1 MFDRK
6 ATSITVNYIKSNV
19 RGRDARSN
27 LHLLPTGEMVY
38 FVAAVVVLYN
48 VEEQAQ
54 RHYLGHTADI
64 KCMSVHPNKLLIA
77 TGQTSSALE
86 RPHVRIWNSVSLQ
99 TVHTLGQADFEHNI
113 CCVSFSKADGGNLL
127 VAVEESEHTI
137 SVWDWARG
145 DRGHKITETK
155 CSTETVVAAEF
166 HPLEGRTV
174 VTVGKVFLDIARHY
188 LDIIFF
194 RAL

>member
-1 MFDRK
+1 MVLHPSLISCCGVALFVP
-6 ATSITVNYIKSNV
+6 I
-19 RGRDARSN
+19 RGRDARAN

-77 TGQTSSALE
+77 TGQASSSLE

-99 TVHTLGQADFEHNI
+99 TLHVLGIGELERAVV
-113 CCVSFSKADGGNLL
+113 CLSFSKA
-127 VAVEESEHTI
+127 VS
-137 SVWDWARG
+137 
-145 DRGHKITETK
+145 
-155 CSTETVVAAEF
+155 
-166 HPLEGRTV
+166 
-174 VTVGKVFLDIARHY
+174 
-188 LDIIFF
+188 
-194 RAL
+194 

>member
-1 MFDRK
+1 
-6 ATSITVNYIKSNV
+6 
-19 RGRDARSN
+19 
-27 LHLLPTGEMVY
+27 MVY

-127 VAVEESEHTI
+127 VAVEES
-137 SVWDWARG
+137 DF
-145 DRGHKITETK
+145 ETGWQDVAAHD
-155 CSTETVVAAEF
+155 ETVFDLRVPQIPWNHLRGEV
-166 HPLEGRTV
+166 G
-174 VTVGKVFLDIARHY
+174 VGKANVSPLHTVDRVA
-188 LDIIFF
+188 
-194 RAL
+194 

>member
-1 MFDRK
+1 
-6 ATSITVNYIKSNV
+6 
-19 RGRDARSN
+19 
-27 LHLLPTGEMVY
+27 MVY

-77 TGQTSSALE
+77 TGQASSALE

-99 TVHTLGQADFEHNI
+99 TVHTLGLADFEHNI

-137 SVWDWARG
+137 SVSY
-145 DRGHKITETK
+145 
-155 CSTETVVAAEF
+155 CMN
-166 HPLEGRTV
+166 
-174 VTVGKVFLDIARHY
+174 
-188 LDIIFF
+188 
-194 RAL
+194 

>member
-1 MFDRK
+1 M
-6 ATSITVNYIKSNV
+6 
-19 RGRDARSN
+19 
-27 LHLLPTGEMVY
+27 Y

-77 TGQTSSALE
+77 TGQASSALE

-99 TVHTLGQADFEHNI
+99 TVHTLGLADFEHNI

-137 SVWDWARG
+137 SVSNYIKQEIRKLYQQIVIPTCCTQVWDWARG

-174 VTVGKVFLDIARHY
+174 VTVGKVTNTHDSQFYPFCVFKQDNLFTR
-188 LDIIFF
+188 LC
-194 RAL
+194 RVL

>member
-1 MFDRK
+1 MVLHPSLISCCGVASFVP
-6 ATSITVNYIKSNV
+6 I
-19 RGRDARSN
+19 RGRDARAN

-77 TGQTSSALE
+77 TGQASSTLE
-86 RPHVRIWNSVSLQ
+86 RAHVRIWNSVSLQ
-99 TVHTLGQADFEHNI
+99 TVHTLGLADFEHNI

-137 SVWDWARG
+137 SVSLN
-145 DRGHKITETK
+145 HKIRK
-155 CSTETVVAAEF
+155 SRSTQ
-166 HPLEGRTV
+166 RTC
-174 VTVGKVFLDIARHY
+174 RS
-188 LDIIFF
+188 
-194 RAL
+194 